1 MNCQKRIMSSNYE
14 PEKYFQLAAQE
25 AAKSLCLRRHC
36 GAVVVKEG
44 RIIGRGHNG
53 PPQGKLEYRYCD
65 RPLDKSK
72 KYPTDK
78 TCCVHAEVRALQDA
92 LASQPNKLKGSDLF
106 FASVDKSGDILL
118 SGKPYC
124 TICSKMALDLGVARF
139 WLRHKD
145 GGSAYDAA
153 EYHKISRLSGD
164 QRDPR
169 E

>member
-1 MNCQKRIMSSNYE
+1 MSSNYE

-53 PPQGKLEYRYCD
+53 PPQDKLEYRYCD
-65 RPLDKSK
+65 QPLDKTK

-92 LASQPNKLKGSDLF
+92 LAKQPDLLKGSDLF
-106 FASVDKSGDILL
+106 FASADEAGDMLPSGE
-118 SGKPYC
+118 PYC
-124 TICSKMALDLGVARF
+124 TICSKMALDLEVARF
-139 WLRHKD
+139 WLIHENGEK
-145 GGSAYDAA
+145 GYKTA
-153 EYHKISRLSGD
+153 EYHELSRVSN
-164 QRDPR
+164 RD
-169 E
+169 ELV